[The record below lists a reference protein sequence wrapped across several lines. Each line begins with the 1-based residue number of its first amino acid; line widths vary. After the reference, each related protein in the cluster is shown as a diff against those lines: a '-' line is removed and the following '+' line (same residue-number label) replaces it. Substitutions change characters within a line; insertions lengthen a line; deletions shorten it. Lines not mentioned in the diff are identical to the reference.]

1 MQVLNRRVL
10 LYSPVIREGNLQRT
24 LGKRV
29 AFCHQKCA
37 ICIFEYRNKTL
48 PVQEDNYTLIH
59 NKWPEVQELLQP
71 VKLQSCRLFVC
82 PQQCKFFLAMPELP

>member
-24 LGKRV
+24 LGKGE
-29 AFCHQKCA
+29 AFYHPKCA

-48 PVQEDNYTLIH
+48 PVQEDNYT
-59 NKWPEVQELLQP
+59 
-71 VKLQSCRLFVC
+71 
-82 PQQCKFFLAMPELP
+82 

>member
-24 LGKRV
+24 LGKRE

-48 PVQEDNYTLIH
+48 PVQEDNYT
-59 NKWPEVQELLQP
+59 
-71 VKLQSCRLFVC
+71 
-82 PQQCKFFLAMPELP
+82 